1 MYETNFKGVERVLLG
16 KVNVQLTVRL
26 ILRKA
31 FAGIDNALTT
41 QLLRLQDSCPTL
53 FKRILSKSDQQAL
66 SLQLDDTSELEDVMD
81 VEGVPDEGHVN
92 PAVIARIASKDIQK
106 MPHSVND
113 GRHLPVIPRTQCSQ
127 IFINLLR
134 QAYGFDYNLSNM
146 YTLTR
151 GGLPMQWS
159 KKFAFTDRYVE
170 FSHVSSIFLRALAV
184 ILPLINHPPSR
195 DRSFHRRNFAVGD
208 YVRFHGNKVGRIDGI
223 FTHIYNQERRA
234 FIVLTSAILSDIRHA
249 LLDLPFVED
258 GPAIIVGL
266 PAIEPESLYVI
277 NDKEGKKV
285 WVNWQVEFL

>member
-1 MYETNFKGVERVLLG
+1 VYETNFKEVERVLLG

-41 QLLRLQDSCPTL
+41 QLLRLQDGCPTL

-106 MPHSVND
+106 IPHCVND

-159 KKFAFTDRYVE
+159 KKFAFTDRYVG

-184 ILPLINHPPSR
+184 ILPLLTIHLLATGP
-195 DRSFHRRNFAVGD
+195 FT
-208 YVRFHGNKVGRIDGI
+208 DG
-223 FTHIYNQERRA
+223 TSQ
-234 FIVLTSAILSDIRHA
+234 SAIMFGSMATKSAASMGFSHMFTTKNAGPSSFSPARYSAIFVMRFSTSLSLKTD
-249 LLDLPFVED
+249 LL
-258 GPAIIVGL
+258 
-266 PAIEPESLYVI
+266 SLSACPQSSP
-277 NDKEGKKV
+277 KV
-285 WVNWQVEFL
+285 FM